1 MSEIEEHIPGAGND
15 PASPPA
21 MPVLPDG
28 IGLTYDE
35 IATLLAR
42 KGQALPPDDP
52 VMMLIPICNAL
63 LTHQQKLMEHHRAA
77 FDKIMAER
85 TGRFVGSI
93 GKVSEELGTTF
104 SSSVVQSLQQAF
116 AAHTRAMLDH
126 GRRMTWITLIAG
138 GIAVFSAG
146 SLIGFAFA
154 LLKISSGN

>member
-1 MSEIEEHIPGAGND
+1 MSETEEHIPGAGND

-63 LTHQQKLMEHHRAA
+63 LTRQQELVERHQKALALVMSEKTGGFVESVQRITDDLGQTLTASTVASLSAGLAAHSQELQQHRAHVFWLSA
-77 FDKIMAER
+77 IAAVSALVNVAV
-85 TGRFVGSI
+85 FVGI
-93 GKVSEELGTTF
+93 F
-104 SSSVVQSLQQAF
+104 
-116 AAHTRAMLDH
+116 
-126 GRRMTWITLIAG
+126 
-138 GIAVFSAG
+138 
-146 SLIGFAFA
+146 
-154 LLKISSGN
+154 LLRS